1 MDSAEPLLAPSSW
14 YFLGFLIRCLAEL
27 LYTQLIQPLTLELV
41 LNVNM
46 QVFHPLSQITNL
58 DIAKGGRAFGLLQG
72 MVRDYCNRGKGLLQH
87 HEVCKCLRTGAG
99 RDLAFIGRSKQV

>member
-1 MDSAEPLLAPSSW
+1 
-14 YFLGFLIRCLAEL
+14 
-27 LYTQLIQPLTLELV
+27 
-41 LNVNM
+41 M

-58 DIAKGGRAFGLLQG
+58 DIAKGGGAFGLLQG
-72 MVRDYCNRGKGLLQH
+72 VVRDYCIRGKGLLQH